1 MKEVRCNLY
10 HTVRIAVN
18 VQQLI
23 DSMEVLE
30 QIDSI
35 WSATVSR
42 DFMNACG
49 EKAREKFGPSSKDTE
64 AERSR
69 LRPPADNCIEVDE
82 TAAQIAVN
90 FYTRLV
96 LPQVMHLF
104 DYVVDEGETFSAD
117 NRLARKIILELLYRF
132 FTQTMLNGNGSI
144 LKNVNKDQ
152 MKRILSM
159 LNHDGIIFAAE
170 KPCKKL
176 FRSLASNFMQAT
188 YMKCL
193 PDIEERQQFA
203 RLLLTK
209 YGTTFDEYEQYY
221 SSNAFML
228 EQHQPTSIGLQA
240 INKQQYRALIKDLDT
255 WIQMHADKHSS
266 QSKTKTTRK
275 ADMLQKYDE
284 NISPPLLYI
293 TSNSANDLNQ
303 TETDLQEHALKI
315 ISECQHRELC
325 RKILLQPTLMFTRTM
340 LFAISKDRAH
350 HRIALDVLHKTCM
363 VLTGDFLQN
372 NEKPVETFVK
382 FLPSTPSHQSSVETF
397 AQVNPFGSLWD
408 RVARETT
415 TAADND
421 KRLLATV
428 ANFPLEMLTVLQL
441 LERLIPLRDPKRCLH
456 IMNVFN
462 KYCYND
468 NHRLHS
474 VFDTEQ
480 ILTKIKTNKMYHFYD
495 ETRLTDAISCYRL
508 STSFNQMQLFPFCCI
523 CLLCSTKI
531 DLLEAK

>member
-1 MKEVRCNLY
+1 M
-10 HTVRIAVN
+10 
-18 VQQLI
+18 
-23 DSMEVLE
+23 
-30 QIDSI
+30 
-35 WSATVSR
+35 
-42 DFMNACG
+42 
-49 EKAREKFGPSSKDTE
+49 E

-69 LRPPADNCIEVDE
+69 LRPPADNCIEGDE

-96 LPQVMHLF
+96 MHLF
-104 DYVVDEGETFSAD
+104 GYVVDVGETLPTD
-117 NRLARKIILELLYRF
+117 NRLARKVILELPYRF

-170 KPCKKL
+170 KPCEKL
-176 FRSLASNFMQAT
+176 FRSLTSNFMQTT

-193 PDIEERQQFA
+193 PDSEERQQFA

-209 YGTTFDEYEQYY
+209 YGSTFDEYEQYY

-240 INKQQYRALIKDLDT
+240 INKQQYRALIKDLGT

-303 TETDLQEHALKI
+303 SEIDLQEHALKI

-340 LFAISKDRAH
+340 LFAISKDKAH

-397 AQVNPFGSLWD
+397 EQVLAAFGITVD
-408 RVARETT
+408 NYVAMCTCSS
-415 TAADND
+415 
-421 KRLLATV
+421 
-428 ANFPLEMLTVLQL
+428 Q
-441 LERLIPLRDPKRCLH
+441 PLRHLR
-456 IMNVFN
+456 
-462 KYCYND
+462 
-468 NHRLHS
+468 
-474 VFDTEQ
+474 
-480 ILTKIKTNKMYHFYD
+480 YH
-495 ETRLTDAISCYRL
+495 LTDVPPQPNSPPVYV
-508 STSFNQMQLFPFCCI
+508 
-523 CLLCSTKI
+523 
-531 DLLEAK
+531 LEADHAYDK